1 MTPQEVRSPTI
12 WRLRQATPDDSNIW
26 LALEHPTSLKLVR
39 ELLTDLPAHADGS
52 LTFVHLLP
60 GIETPFD
67 VQKEFEAWVAECD
80 SAEPYL
86 DVVSRNVRLVWR
98 DRRCLAFAPA
108 QSVDDC
114 LAAAAAF
121 SHTYSTLSSEEA
133 RLEEAWPA
141 MMADVALTHDVPRA
155 ALREQSRVN
164 NMTRRFQSA
173 RILVTRI
180 DMALQRRE
188 PTLLPAAKRLFS
200 ELALQSDL
208 ASRVRL
214 LDDGIEVGEDLYE
227 RANDRLIEYRNFL
240 TELWVEIAILCAIL
254 AEFAVLLVDL
264 FER

>member
-1 MTPQEVRSPTI
+1 MAPQEARNPTI
-12 WRLRQATPDDSNIW
+12 WRLRPATPDDRDVW
-26 LALEHPTSLKLVR
+26 LTLEHPTSLKLVR
-39 ELLTDLPAHADGS
+39 ELLTDLPSATDES
-52 LTFVHLLP
+52 LTLVHLLP
-60 GIETPFD
+60 GAETPFD

-86 DVVSRNVRLVWR
+86 DVVGRNVRLVWR

-108 QSVDDC
+108 QGVEDC
-114 LAAAAAF
+114 LAAVAAF
-121 SHTYSTLSSEEA
+121 SHTYSALSSEEA

-141 MMADVALTHDVPRA
+141 MMVDAALTHDVRRA

-164 NMTRRFQSA
+164 GMTRRFQSA
-173 RILVTRI
+173 RILVARI

-188 PTLLPAAKRLFS
+188 PTLPPAAKRLFN

-208 ASRVRL
+208 SSRVRL
-214 LDDGIEVGEDLYE
+214 LDDGVEVGEDLYE

-254 AEFAVLLVDL
+254 AEFAVLLVD
-264 FER
+264 FFK